1 MATGLDEPS
10 PGVKGI
16 KCMGFNDVG
25 TVKKVGIPAV
35 TTVTEKIR
43 GRYDRIAPMFNKMDG
58 MMDDKLKSSLIARA
72 HGNVLEVGVGT
83 GANLTFYPKNVHVTG
98 IDFSPKML
106 SFARER
112 AQEVAARVQLLEM
125 DVQHLTFAD
134 NTFDTVVST
143 CVFCSVPDPIAGLRE
158 IRRVLKPHGR
168 LLMLEHMLSDHRPIA
183 LFLHA
188 LNPLTVR
195 ATGANVNRR
204 TLDNLK
210 AAGFSITK
218 WRPVAF
224 FDVFRQIEAIPV
236 KTFDSSRED

>member
-1 MATGLDEPS
+1 
-10 PGVKGI
+10 
-16 KCMGFNDVG
+16 
-25 TVKKVGIPAV
+25 
-35 TTVTEKIR
+35 
-43 GRYDRIAPMFNKMDG
+43 
-58 MMDDKLKSSLIARA
+58 MDDQFKSSLIAGV

-83 GANLTFYPKNVHVTG
+83 GANLKFYPKHVHVTG

-112 AQEVAARVQLLEM
+112 AKEVALRVQLLEM

-158 IRRVLKPHGR
+158 IRRVLKPQGR
-168 LLMLEHMLSDHRPIA
+168 LLMLEHMLSNHLPLA
-183 LFLHA
+183 LLLHV

-195 ATGANVNRR
+195 ATGANVNRK

-210 AAGFSITK
+210 AAGFTITQ

-236 KTFDSSRED
+236 KTSDASGGE